1 MQKREFPPPY
11 VSSGDESVDRLAF
24 LHVLER
30 LKVMYH
36 YLSQIHTDQYI
47 TDPKTHWLAEQ

>member
-11 VSSGDESVDRLAF
+11 VSSGDQSVDRLAF